1 MQCREGRNTATALGS
16 VSRWNG
22 MKDHLGY
29 GRFQNAN
36 IYRWHIKGVCPMLD
50 MKCIFQNIRSHPT
63 TPWQNV
69 PKWQKK
75 VTEDMAWMEM
85 LIVAPHRSKRSA
97 LEAPTVK
104 GGALNSLKVIILF
117 PITVHRCH
125 YSSASCLCSQNVYKC
140 SPVQSKQILTLSL
153 TLILH

>member
-1 MQCREGRNTATALGS
+1 MQCREGRNTATAPGS

-22 MKDHLGY
+22 MKHHLGT

-50 MKCIFQNIRSHPT
+50 MKCIFQNTRSHPIT

-85 LIVAPHRSKRSA
+85 LIVAPHQSKRSA

-104 GGALNSLKVIILF
+104 GGALNFSKVIIL
-117 PITVHRCH
+117 PPMSIYRCQCSCGLCICLDSPYKPL
-125 YSSASCLCSQNVYKC
+125 YSY
-140 SPVQSKQILTLSL
+140 LTLMSSL
-153 TLILH
+153 KCL